1 MGRKRRTSVL
11 LAVVLIFFLIS
22 LQVGV
27 FAEGKKEPGPGQA
40 VLKVGVL
47 GVMSGAAASW
57 GLVMKYCTEAIAQ
70 LYNEKGGVEIDGK
83 KYKIEAISVDDKND
97 PKVAKTGMERLV
109 YQEKVKYII
118 GTNID
123 DTTASSQPV
132 LESSGAINITYA
144 FARELFKA
152 PHSNTILGMHTP
164 YTSAPVIYKYMQEK
178 RGVKTVSFIARNDAD
193 SLYERTE
200 GLEVAKA
207 VGLKII
213 SWKDT
218 YEPGTTDFFPVITKV
233 ISGNPDLIVLSG
245 VSPGDAPQLIKAA
258 RELGYKGNM
267 STETAQDAKILMEVA
282 GDYANGYVSVGGAST
297 PEWRSPY
304 MEKFMDAYT
313 KIAGEWND
321 EAGTK
326 CYALE
331 MILLTLQKAGTA
343 ALTDVE
349 VFKKTIPQVAV
360 QNPFIK
366 QDLSLRYV
374 GAEIFGQPRQIGVPL
389 VINQYKNGDFETLI
403 VKTD

>member
-1 MGRKRRTSVL
+1 MERPGRTSVL
-11 LAVVLIFFLIS
+11 LVLSLVFFLIA
-22 LQVGV
+22 LPPGV
-27 FAEGKKEPGPGQA
+27 FAGGKQEAAGGA
-40 VLKVGVL
+40 TLKIGVL

-70 LYNEKGGVEIDGK
+70 LYNEQGGVQIDGK
-83 KYKIEAISVDDKND
+83 KYKIEVVSVDDKND

-109 YQEKVKYII
+109 YQDKVRYVI

-132 LESSGAINITYA
+132 MESAGAINITYA

-152 PHSNTILGMHTP
+152 PHFNTILGMHTP
-164 YTSAPVIYKYMQEK
+164 YTSAPVIYKYMMEK
-178 RGVKTVSFIARNDAD
+178 RGVKTASFIARNDAD

-200 GLEVAKA
+200 GLDVAKA
-207 VGLKII
+207 VGLTVV

-218 YEPGTTDFFPVITKV
+218 YEPGTTDFFPVMTKV
-233 ISGNPDLIVLSG
+233 IAGHPDLIVLSG

-267 STETAQDAKILMEVA
+267 STETGQDAKILKEVA

-297 PEWRSPY
+297 AEWRSAY

-326 CYALE
+326 CYAPE
-331 MILLTLQKAGTA
+331 MVLLTLQKAGA
-343 ALTDVE
+343 GALKDVE
-349 VFKKTIPQVAV
+349 VFKKAIPQFEI

-366 QDLSLRYV
+366 QKLTLKYV

-389 VINQYKNGDFETLI
+389 VITQYNNGDFETLI